1 MVALNVSSKWNS
13 NKEPEI
19 PECVREGEP
28 LGSVIVRGDVDHE
41 GVGGQEESGVAAGQ
55 ILETLQQQILNL
67 AGGSDFYLKKIW
79 KFHIILM
86 SPSEGPIYETFVL

>member
-19 PECVREGEP
+19 PECVKEGEP

-41 GVGGQEESGVAAGQ
+41 GVGGQEESGVTASQ

-67 AGGSDFYLKKIW
+67 VGGRNFYLFSFY
-79 KFHIILM
+79 FHIILM
-86 SPSEGPIYETFVL
+86 SPSYFPKGQFMRLF

>member
-19 PECVREGEP
+19 PECVKEGEP
-28 LGSVIVRGDVDHE
+28 LGPGLVRGDVDHE